1 MVIND
6 IKPIQ
11 INSKLAEYKIYLI
24 GLNKLKEDALNQVN
38 KEIQRTTRYRSR
50 DFRSGKK
57 GELID
62 KETVQE
68 SVDDVTKVSSG
79 PSLGIVKQN
88 LINDRK
94 RIAQNIAKL
103 DGVRYAASVSPI
115 LSSLALSLASLN
127 SINN

>member
-1 MVIND
+1 MD
-6 IKPIQ
+6 L
-11 INSKLAEYKIYLI
+11 LATLI

-68 SVDDVTKVSSG
+68 SVNDVTKVSSG

-88 LINDRK
+88 LIIDNLPSDFIVHVQK
-94 RIAQNIAKL
+94 N
-103 DGVRYAASVSPI
+103 
-115 LSSLALSLASLN
+115 
-127 SINN
+127 